1 MRRGDGVDLSAAG
14 SPRVRSRNRLFL
26 SIDPNHVLAVVL
38 LIQLLIGERRLGRR
52 ALVPVVVQ
60 GAGVG

>member
-1 MRRGDGVDLSAAG
+1 MA
-14 SPRVRSRNRLFL
+14 
-26 SIDPNHVLAVVL
+26 SICLRPEAREFGLAIAYSSVLILIMLAVVL